1 MYMTHLNQATNE
13 HADREIEV
21 RFVEVDEQALKQKLT
36 ALGAEDLGE
45 AFLEEIIFYDQAG
58 KWQYDEKKF
67 VRIRR
72 TNKGMFVTF
81 KHNQEDSATGTQEL
95 EFQAAADQEHKIEKF
110 LEAIGLIAYR
120 VQQKKRHSY
129 KLDNVLVEFD
139 TWPVIPT
146 YVELEGESEE
156 ALKSVAAKLGLNW
169 SKVVFETA
177 RFLIEKYYDIPVSQ
191 YKYFTF
197 GKVGN
202 D

>member
-1 MYMTHLNQATNE
+1 MTHLNQITNE
-13 HADREIEV
+13 HVDREIEA
-21 RFVEVDEQALKQKLT
+21 RFIEVDELALKHKLST
-36 ALGAEDLGE
+36 LGAEDFGE
-45 AFLEEIIFYDQAG
+45 DFLEEIIFYDQAG
-58 KWQYDEKKF
+58 RWQHDEKKF

-72 TNKGMFVTF
+72 TNKGTFVTF

-110 LEAIGLIAYR
+110 LEAVGLVSYR

-156 ALKSVAAKLGLNW
+156 ALKSVAAKLGLDW
-169 SKVVFETA
+169 SKAIFESA
-177 RFLIEKYYDIPVSQ
+177 RFVIEKYYDIPVSQ

-197 GKVGN
+197 DKVGN
-202 D
+202 